1 VLAGQS
7 TIKYFLVELVVTE
20 ALATFHAVE
29 LCQEM
34 SFFDLILEGK
44 ALQIINAVKT
54 TSTNWSTF
62 GHIVDGI
69 KHDLSQL
76 RSWRIEHVKKNTNTA
91 AHTIA

>member
-1 VLAGQS
+1 
-7 TIKYFLVELVVTE
+7 
-20 ALATFHAVE
+20 
-29 LCQEM
+29 
-34 SFFDLILEGK
+34 LEGK